1 MVIRKLNDGTQIVYF
16 QDGTITELD
25 TRRGIWKITN
35 SNGIVRERNLRQQ
48 TATDSLRRLEFSTKR
63 DAETN
68 AQIVV
73 REDGLLKISYVDK
86 KTVLV
91 FPDHSKILITKE
103 GADEE
108 SATVTSLFS

>member
-1 MVIRKLNDGTQIVYF
+1 M
-16 QDGTITELD
+16 D

-35 SNGIVRERNLRQQ
+35 AQGVVRERNLRKKN
-48 TATDSLRRLEFSTKR
+48 ATDQQRKLEFSTKR

-68 AQIVV
+68 AQIIV

-103 GADEE
+103 GQDEE
-108 SATVTSLFS
+108 SATVTSLFSQEGYAPV